1 MSSLRNAVKR
11 ITHKERSQPQDRSH
25 LGILEKKKD
34 YQQRAKHYHAQ
45 QDRLKRLQERAA
57 QRNPDEFYFGM
68 QRSQVQNG
76 KHTHTNEKDDY
87 RHLDPQ
93 LVRIMKDQD
102 LKFVRM
108 QQQQDSKA
116 AAKLQASLHRLNNDD
131 EHSHHP
137 NGRKHTVFVETQQ
150 EAQDFDVATHFDTLP
165 QLAHR
170 SFNRLRKCNVEQIM
184 AMANNNNN
192 HNNIVM
198 NNGGGETATTNTTA
212 KSSSSLSKPKL
223 ALLKLQQHRRQ
234 QARQLAKAKEL
245 AYRELQARQDR
256 ARSLRLAEQHLVTEK
271 LVASKGRKRKIAAA
285 ASENNG
291 QPAQYKWRR
300 RRSK

>member
-68 QRSQVQNG
+68 QRSQVKNG
-76 KHTHTNEKDDY
+76 KHTQAATKEKDDY

-116 AAKLQASLHRLNNDD
+116 AAKLQASLHQLNNDDD
-131 EHSHHP
+131 EHSHH
-137 NGRKHTVFVETQQ
+137 GRKHTVFVETQQ
-150 EAQDFDVATHFDTLP
+150 QAQDFDVATHFDTLP
-165 QLAHR
+165 ELAHR

-184 AMANNNNN
+184 AMATNNNNN

-198 NNGGGETATTNTTA
+198 NNGGGETTTTTTA
-212 KSSSSLSKPKL
+212 KSSSPSSSKQKL
-223 ALLKLQQHRRQ
+223 ALLKLQHRQ

-245 AYRELQARQDR
+245 AYRELQARQNR
-256 ARSLRLAEQHLVTEK
+256 ARSLRLAEQHLVTEQ
-271 LVASKGRKRKIAAA
+271 LVASKGRKRKITAA
-285 ASENNG
+285 ENG